1 MKQQKANYSQ
11 RSLKE
16 LHPQNKNR
24 KLLKKQPEN

>member
-1 MKQQKANYSQ
+1 MKQQQAKCSQ

-24 KLLKKQPEN
+24 KSLKKQPEN

>member
-1 MKQQKANYSQ
+1 MRQKKANYSQ

-16 LHPQNKNR
+16 LHPQNKKR